1 MKKLL
6 CLMLTVAMLLSL
18 LPGQALAVRSES
30 VWQDTEQITYLSG
43 QTVSDGLTLADGNHQ
58 LWVDRVA
65 NLPDYAET
73 FYGWLEDNA
82 TATGALADPTLAT
95 NRSGSYVYP
104 LDTFSGT
111 VGFTYSAGDDMMALA
126 KEAALAA
133 LAPKAQLTMDYAVAM
148 YSAFDR
154 DHPEVFW
161 LSGRSRCG
169 YSYSYGYNVTNG
181 AAVAN
186 YSVTVYFYLQATGF
200 DVRSED
206 FRDTT
211 LIADAIAQ
219 RDADVDRI
227 LADCPD
233 APAAVQVQYLN
244 KVLTETNAYN
254 SAVAEGNTDAASED
268 AWRCTSALAG
278 TSGTVAPVC
287 EGYAR
292 AFKVLCD
299 ELEIPC
305 VLTEGVAK
313 ATVEDAGGGHMWNY
327 VQIDGGWYAVDV
339 TWNDP
344 YVSWDPE
351 AVVSGYEYDK
361 WLLLGSETQ
370 VSDGLT
376 YIESH
381 AVDNTVTAN
390 GIAFNNGPVL
400 EETAYVMPENLMDV
414 SAYRSGESYTAPV
427 MDGYVFGGW
436 YTDAAMTEPLA
447 AEVTT
452 GYAYAKFVDAELLT
466 VKWQITKGTTAASAT
481 TDLRLLTS
489 VDALTYNSVSFNI
502 SIGGVSR
509 TVTSNRV
516 YETVKAGDVLISN
529 AAGIFGPEA
538 SYFVTFT
545 LTGISQGVFDT
556 EFTIIPG
563 WETLDGTQVSGTPR
577 TLCICEDFL

>member
-6 CLMLTVAMLLSL
+6 CLMLTLVMLLSL

-43 QTVSDGLTLADGNHQ
+43 ETISDGLTLADGNYQ

-65 NLPDYAET
+65 NLPDYAKN

-104 LDTFSGT
+104 LDSFDGT
-111 VGFTYSAGDDMMALA
+111 VEFTYSAGDDMMTLA
-126 KEAALAA
+126 KEAAKAA
-133 LAPKAQLTMDYAVAM
+133 LVPKAQMTMDYAVAM
-148 YSAFDR
+148 FSAFDR

-169 YSYSYGYNVTNG
+169 YSYSYGYNVTDG
-181 AAVAN
+181 VAVAN
-186 YSVTVYFYLQATGF
+186 YSVTVYFYLQTSDF

-219 RDADVDRI
+219 RDADVERI

-244 KVLTETNAYN
+244 KVLTETNAYD
-254 SAVAEGNTDAASED
+254 SAVAAGNSDAASED

-278 TSGTVAPVC
+278 TAGTSAPVC

-305 VLTEGVAK
+305 VLTEGGAK
-313 ATVEDAGGGHMWNY
+313 AVAEDAAGAHMWNY

-351 AVVSGYEYDK
+351 AVVSGYERDK

-381 AVDNTVTAN
+381 AVDNTVTTD
-390 GIAFNNGPVL
+390 GLAFDNGPVL
-400 EETAYVMPENLMDV
+400 EEEAYVIPENLMDV
-414 SAYRSGESYTAPV
+414 SVYRSGETYSAPV
-427 MDGYVFGGW
+427 MEGYVFAGW
-436 YTDAAMTEPLA
+436 YTDGALTQPLA
-447 AEVTT
+447 ADVTE
-452 GYAYAKFVDAELLT
+452 GYAYAKFVDAQLLT
-466 VKWQITKGTTAASAT
+466 VKWQITSGTTAASAS

-489 VDALTYNSVSFNI
+489 VDALSYNSVSFNI
-502 SIGGVSR
+502 SVSGISK

-529 AAGIFGPEA
+529 PAGIFGA
-538 SYFVTFT
+538 DAMYFVTFT
-545 LTGISQGVFDT
+545 LTDVFQGLFDT
-556 EFTIIPG
+556 EFTITPG
-563 WETLDGTQVSGTPR
+563 WETLDGTVISGTPR
-577 TLCICEDFL
+577 TISISEDFS